1 MAEKYKLR
9 SHQTYASDMMVASP
23 QLAILYEAGTGKT
36 MCVLD
41 YLYRMFKG
49 KEITN
54 ALIVCPASI
63 VSSWETAI
71 DKMAKFEGYTS
82 YGISQMKKLI
92 TIRSFQMVYCR
103 KTRRVRHRDGTV
115 EEVKSAPQVRDELIH
130 PWGAII
136 VDESQALGNH
146 SSIQTQMLLKAS
158 ELTDNR
164 FILSGTPVTGG
175 GGGCDWSKL
184 YGQLKFLSPD
194 LWASYKD
201 FCAELVTEFDYYGK
215 AKKYKDTECEALL
228 KNFGI
233 VARLADCVDIPDTQD
248 IDIPVKIECQEE
260 YDDIKKFRNLEKYN
274 IDPPTGGSYLIKL
287 LELSSGFLISKT
299 GEVTEYPTAKTD
311 ALSTILAGTDDKVV
325 IFCTYTRSVDRVKK
339 VCEGFG
345 KTVVYDGRSTTDTWR
360 EFQYGDAKYLVCHYA
375 SGGVGIDLFS
385 SHTMVFFEPSLSSML
400 TEQAK
405 ARIRRTGQTQKCVYY
420 WLYSEGT
427 VEQKVVESVR
437 AGVDISRDLLDDW
450 ANAIK
455 KGKME
460 I

>member
-1 MAEKYKLR
+1 MATEKFKLR
-9 SHQTYASDMMVASP
+9 SHQLYASELMRASP
-23 QLAILYEAGTGKT
+23 QLALFYEAGTGKT

-41 YLYRMFKG
+41 YLYNQFKN

-63 VSSWETAI
+63 CSSWETAI

-82 YGISQMKKLI
+82 YGISQMKKMV

-103 KTRRVRHRDGTV
+103 KTKRVRHRDGTV

-130 PWGAII
+130 PFGAII
-136 VDESQALGNH
+136 VDESQGLGNH
-146 SSIQTQMLLKAS
+146 SSIQTQMLLKMA
-158 ELTDNR
+158 ELSDNR
-164 FILSGTPVTGG
+164 YILSGTPVTGG
-175 GGGCDWSKL
+175 GGGCDYSKL
-184 YGQLKFLSPD
+184 YGQIKFLDPD
-194 LWASYKD
+194 IWASYKD
-201 FCAELVTEFDYYGK
+201 FCAELVTKYDFYGK
-215 AKKYKDTECEALL
+215 PTEYRNEECEALL
-228 KNFGI
+228 KGYGI
-233 VARLADCVDIPDTQD
+233 VARLADCVDIPETTDVD
-248 IDIPVKIECQEE
+248 VPVKIECQEE
-260 YDDIKKFRNLEKYN
+260 YNDIKAFKNLEKYN

-287 LELSSGFLISKT
+287 LELSSGFLISKA
-299 GEVTEYPTAKTD
+299 GAVTEYPSAKLG

-375 SGGVGIDLFS
+375 SGGVGIDLFA
-385 SHTMVFFEPSLSSML
+385 SHTMVFYEPSLSAML

-405 ARIRRTGQTQKCVYY
+405 ARIRRTGQTHPCLYY
-420 WLYSEGT
+420 WLYSEG

-455 KGKME
+455 KGKMD